1 MGVLFSFLTPTYYRE
16 SFPPAPEWT
25 PNNMPDLSGK
35 VVIVTGGNS
44 GIGREAVKCLLKKN
58 AKVYIASRSEER
70 IRRAINELRDET
82 GREALSLQ
90 LDLSDLRS
98 VRRAAQEFTSK
109 EPKLDILINNG

>member
-25 PNNMPDLSGK
+25 PNDMPDLSGK
-35 VVIVTGGNS
+35 VTGGNS
-44 GIGREAVKCLLKKN
+44 GIGREAAKCLLKKD